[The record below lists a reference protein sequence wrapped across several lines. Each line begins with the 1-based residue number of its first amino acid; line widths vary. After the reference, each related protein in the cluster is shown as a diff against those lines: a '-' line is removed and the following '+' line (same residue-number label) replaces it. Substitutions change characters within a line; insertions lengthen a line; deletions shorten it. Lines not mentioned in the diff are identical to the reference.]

1 MAISTTTV
9 AGTTVGDVAA
19 VYTSVGNSAVT
30 WATFTNFS
38 GSAATLTLYVVP
50 NSGSAANSNM
60 ILNAESIVAGDTFGL
75 YSASEKLLLENGDA
89 IYAFSDTA
97 TAINAV
103 ISYASI

>member
-1 MAISTTTV
+1 MAISTAVVAQTTPT
-9 AGTTVGDVAA
+9 AI
-19 VYTSVGNSAVT
+19 YTSSGATAIT
-30 WATFTNFS
+30 WASFTNYI

-50 NSGSAANSNM
+50 SLGSATNQNM
-60 ILNAESIVAGDTFGL
+60 ILDAESIVAGDTFGL
-75 YSASEKLLLENGDA
+75 YSAGEKLLLDNGDA